1 MHKFNV
7 NATGR
12 KMLEGYTIME
22 RGFNETKDEAKVFK
36 RCLIIV
42 GSKPLD
48 SIFIQIKEFR

>member
-1 MHKFNV
+1 
-7 NATGR
+7 
-12 KMLEGYTIME
+12 MLEGYTIME